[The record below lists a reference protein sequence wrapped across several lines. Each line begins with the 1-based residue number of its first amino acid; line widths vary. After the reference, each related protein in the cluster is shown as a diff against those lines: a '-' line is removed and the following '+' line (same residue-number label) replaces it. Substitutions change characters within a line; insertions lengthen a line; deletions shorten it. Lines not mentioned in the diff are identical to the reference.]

1 MKKNFILPFSM
12 LVMLLLSLSAC
23 EQDQLGPNVE
33 DLKGVW
39 HLRETEINGRPFA
52 DFTSFEPHHILGIL
66 NDQRFF
72 LNYNSGDWT
81 LSGDHLLLETS
92 SEEPVFRNYQIV
104 YSTADSLILGARLT
118 ERSYF
123 IDIPQFESDQTFI
136 AIERYG
142 R

>member
-1 MKKNFILPFSM
+1 MKNNFILPFSM

-23 EQDQLGPNVE
+23 EPDQLGPNVE

-39 HLRETEINGRPFA
+39 HLREVEINGRPFA
-52 DFTSFEPHHILGIL
+52 EFTSFEMHTILSL
-66 NDQRFF
+66 QEDQHFF
-72 LNYNSGDWT
+72 LNYINGDWT

-104 YSTADSLILGARLT
+104 YSTADSLILGAQLT